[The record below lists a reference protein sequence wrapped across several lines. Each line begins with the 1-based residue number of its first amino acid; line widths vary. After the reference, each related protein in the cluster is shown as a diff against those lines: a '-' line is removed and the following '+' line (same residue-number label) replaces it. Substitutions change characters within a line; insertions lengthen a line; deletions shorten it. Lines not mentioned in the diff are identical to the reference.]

1 VKRLSIKVDGIPTSY
16 LTAGEGGPLVLLLHG
31 TYWSRV
37 WQPVLEDLARAGL
50 RPVAVDLPGFGR
62 SGGAPTPAEA
72 TVPAL
77 ARWAVR
83 FVEALGEADKPVLLA
98 GHDIGGGIAQQ
109 MFVDGALDI
118 PRLALMNAVMYDSWP
133 APTVLRFRD
142 PDVAAATTPA
152 DILAAR
158 RQSVIAA
165 LARSASEAEI
175 LEWLDPWTDPRVAR
189 SWLSMAASA
198 DHRYTMALV
207 PALKASAKPKL
218 LIWGE
223 DDGFQMVAFAERFA
237 AEIPNTRLVRIP
249 KAGHIPTENDAPR
262 IAREMISFFTA

>member
-1 VKRLSIKVDGIPTSY
+1 M
-16 LTAGEGGPLVLLLHG
+16 TAE
-31 TYWSRV
+31 
-37 WQPVLEDLARAGL
+37 RASSGL
-50 RPVAVDLPGFGR
+50 RAPSCPSAAWVSSTRRSITWPGPSSPSAPSPHKNALP
-62 SGGAPTPAEA
+62 AKAAE
-72 TVPAL
+72 
-77 ARWAVR
+77 
-83 FVEALGEADKPVLLA
+83 
-98 GHDIGGGIAQQ
+98 
-109 MFVDGALDI
+109 ALDI
-118 PRLALMNAVMYDSWP
+118 PRLVLMNAVMYDSWP
-133 APTVLRFRD
+133 APTVMRFRD

-165 LARSASEAEI
+165 LARPATEAEI

-189 SWLSMAASA
+189 SWLSMAVSA

-223 DDGFQMVAFAERFA
+223 DDGFQKIEYAERFA

-249 KAGHIPTENDAPR
+249 KSGHIPTENDAPR
-262 IAREMISFFTA
+262 IAREMIGFFKG